1 MRRRAAREEDD
12 VPKPPADAA
21 ARAVALLAS
30 VVCACGPL
38 AGCSSA
44 GVTGEPEEIETLVEV
59 VPGGSRCVHDSEG
72 DSARFEV
79 RLRNT
84 GEEERTVTVTP
95 VRRFADGD
103 DVGSSLDGFRV
114 TVPGEARARA
124 TSRSTSPT
132 LSRPVSCASTAAR
145 RPRWTCS
152 GTAPERR
159 PGVLT
164 RPVRDMADRRVR
176 KSTVPYA
183 RTPAGHLPDTPAVSR
198 GSQFALN
205 NKEPG
210 GLPEASSRPPW
221 RGRGHRGPSRSQ

>member
-30 VVCACGPL
+30 VACACGPL
-38 AGCSSA
+38 AGCSSDD
-44 GVTGEPEEIETLVEV
+44 VTGEPEEIETLVEV

-114 TVPGEARARA
+114 TVPGDGEGEGDITVDVSDALEACLVRLDSGEA
-124 TSRSTSPT
+124 TEVD
-132 LSRPVSCASTAAR
+132 LQ
-145 RPRWTCS
+145 
-152 GTAPERR
+152 
-159 PGVLT
+159 
-164 RPVRDMADRRVR
+164 RDGA
-176 KSTVPYA
+176 
-183 RTPAGHLPDTPAVSR
+183 
-198 GSQFALN
+198 
-205 NKEPG
+205 
-210 GLPEASSRPPW
+210 
-221 RGRGHRGPSRSQ
+221 